1 MELAN
6 YRNYFKKMTI
16 NKLWRDTMDRTNAYN
31 EVIERVKNKNL
42 VNHMLAAEAV
52 MMGLARKLGEDENLW
67 GICGLVHDIDYEETA
82 DTPEKHSLIG
92 AEILETFGYPEEL
105 VYAVKVHNEI
115 HGLPRLSILDK
126 ALYAA
131 DPVTGLITASAL
143 VMPDKKLIG
152 VASESVLKKMKKKDF
167 ARGANREQIKSIENI
182 GIGIDEFIQ
191 IALESMKKIS
201 ETIGL

>member
-1 MELAN
+1 
-6 YRNYFKKMTI
+6 
-16 NKLWRDTMDRTNAYN
+16 MDRTNAYN